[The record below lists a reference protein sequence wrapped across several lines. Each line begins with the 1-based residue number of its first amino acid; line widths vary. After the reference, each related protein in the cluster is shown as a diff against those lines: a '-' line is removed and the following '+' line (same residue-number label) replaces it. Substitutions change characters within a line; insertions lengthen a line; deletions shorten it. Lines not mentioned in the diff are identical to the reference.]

1 MVAVRSAS
9 AILFFGIIHLVFI
22 REKIRSSRD
31 FFMLFLCGIFGAA
44 LNQIFFFLGLSR
56 TSEVNAS
63 IFMITSPLFVFI
75 VAIILKAEKMTW
87 LKLGGL
93 IISFVGAAM
102 LSLGGRE
109 ISINDETVLGD
120 FFIVLNAAVY
130 AFYLVLVRPLM
141 VKYHVFT
148 IIMWVFIFGGIMN
161 ILIGFSDLWY
171 LDWNTVPDQ
180 TYLSALYVV
189 LFATIGTYI
198 LNAIALRKVSSSSVG
213 VYIYLQPVIVGLISW
228 FWFDRFLSPV
238 KTLYMLMV
246 VAGVVI
252 VSYRKNSN

>member
-1 MVAVRSAS
+1 
-9 AILFFGIIHLVFI
+9 
-22 REKIRSSRD
+22 
-31 FFMLFLCGIFGAA
+31 
-44 LNQIFFFLGLSR
+44 
-56 TSEVNAS
+56 
-63 IFMITSPLFVFI
+63 
-75 VAIILKAEKMTW
+75 
-87 LKLGGL
+87 
-93 IISFVGAAM
+93 
-102 LSLGGRE
+102 
-109 ISINDETVLGD
+109 
-120 FFIVLNAAVY
+120 
-130 AFYLVLVRPLM
+130 
-141 VKYHVFT
+141 
-148 IIMWVFIFGGIMN
+148 MN